1 MQSPMPSSMLAGGGS
16 IAPMIP
22 RSTID
27 QIAASLEV
35 AHPSGLG
42 FGAAAVEADPLA
54 FVRAGADQFGR
65 AFFFSTPDGDGFGG
79 LGTAW
84 QATASGAGR
93 FATLRSAIEDLALP
107 EPFRAVVGFSF
118 SQEGPHSPA
127 WERFESAQAVLP
139 QAAIIPAPQGTVLAV
154 AVPAGSDPEQLLAQ
168 LRNLSSPGDPAYPDL
183 GGHTLESVPPVADWR
198 AAVAE
203 AVAAIEEDSLRKVV
217 LSRSVIV
224 RSDAAPD
231 GFDLL
236 HHLEAS
242 YPRCFGYGWRVGES
256 TFLGASPEL
265 LVSSVDG
272 AVSSNPLAGSAPRGE
287 GDEDDRALAEGLMRS
302 PKDRIEHQL
311 VVDDV
316 VNRLEPFVD
325 RVVVPDN
332 PSLKRMATV
341 QHLSTPV
348 HGSLTAETHVLDLV
362 QVLHPTPAVGGT
374 PRAQATA
381 FIDKLEGFDRG
392 WYAGGTGWVDGSG
405 DGEFAIAL
413 RCGLIEGAE
422 AHIFAG
428 AGIVADSD
436 PDAELLETRLKLRPL
451 LELLAAT

>member
-1 MQSPMPSSMLAGGGS
+1 MLAAGGS
-16 IAPMIP
+16 IDPMIP

-27 QIAASLEV
+27 LLAASLETP
-35 AHPSGLG
+35 HPSGLRL
-42 FGAAAVEADPLA
+42 AAATAQLDPLGL
-54 FVRAGADQFGR
+54 VRGGADQFGR
-65 AFFFSTPDGDGFGG
+65 AFFFSTPDGEAYGG

-84 QATASGAGR
+84 QASASGPGR
-93 FATLRSAIEDLALP
+93 FVALKSAIDDLALP
-107 EPFRAVVGFSF
+107 APFRAVVGFSF
-118 SQEGPHSPA
+118 SPEGPHSPA
-127 WERFESAQAVLP
+127 WESFGSAEAAVPLV
-139 QAAIIPAPQGTVLAV
+139 AAVPTETGTMLAV
-154 AVPAGSDPEQLLAQ
+154 AVPTGMDTEQVLAP
-168 LRNLSSPGDPAYPDL
+168 LRSLTPLPDPAYPDL
-183 GGHTLESVPPVADWR
+183 GGHALESVPPVADWR
-198 AAVAE
+198 AAVSD
-203 AVAAIEEDSLRKVV
+203 AIDAISEDSLRKVV

-236 HHLEAS
+236 HHLVDS
-242 YPRCFGYGWRVGES
+242 YPRCFGYGWRAGAS

-265 LVSSVDG
+265 LVRSVDG

-287 GDEDDRALAEGLMRS
+287 GDEDDRAIAEGLMRS
-302 PKDRIEHQL
+302 PKDRIEHRL

-316 VNRLEPFVD
+316 VSRLEPFVD

-348 HGSLTAETHVLDLV
+348 HGSLIDETHVLDLV
-362 QVLHPTPAVGGT
+362 DALHPTPAVGGT
-374 PRAQATA
+374 PRAQATS

-392 WYAGGTGWVDGSG
+392 WYAGGVGWVDGVG

-422 AHIFAG
+422 AHLFAG